1 MHCLS
6 SEWFTCGLLNRKEHA
21 PINDYDSNLAV
32 KKLGDP
38 EGSVLDILLFVIYS
52 NDFKQNHKIL
62 WISSLCQCHYF
73 TCLQ

>member
-1 MHCLS
+1 MSKLKHYGVHCLS
-6 SEWFTCGLLNRKEHA
+6 SEWFTCDLLNRKEHV

-38 EGSVLDILLFVIYS
+38 EGSVLDILLFVIIS

-62 WISSLCQCHYF
+62 
-73 TCLQ
+73 